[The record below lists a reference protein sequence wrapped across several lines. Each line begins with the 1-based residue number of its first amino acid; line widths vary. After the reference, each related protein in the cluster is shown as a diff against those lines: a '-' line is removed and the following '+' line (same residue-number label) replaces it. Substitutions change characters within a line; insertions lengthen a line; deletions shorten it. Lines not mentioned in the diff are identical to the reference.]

1 MNMRKRN
8 QIPCAVCVLRI
19 RVPWLRASELQAGY
33 SSEDVAGK
41 EERALRLK
49 SEGWEDGWV
58 GKALAGQAL
67 RIRVQMFRTQNIPA
81 LAVLDCNLSTGGRDK
96 QIPLAC

>member
-19 RVPWLRASELQAGY
+19 WVPWLRASELQAGY
-33 SSEDVAGK
+33 SSEDVGGK
-41 EERALRLK
+41 EERALSLK
-49 SEGWEDGWV
+49 SEDWEDGWV
-58 GKALAGQAL
+58 GKALAG
-67 RIRVQMFRTQNIPA
+67 IRVQMFRTQNIPA
-81 LAVLDCNLSTGGRDK
+81 LAVHDCNLSTGGRDK

>member
-1 MNMRKRN
+1 MIRFTKTNLFLSLGMNMRKRN

-41 EERALRLK
+41 EERALSLK
-49 SEGWEDGWV
+49 SEG
-58 GKALAGQAL
+58 
-67 RIRVQMFRTQNIPA
+67 
-81 LAVLDCNLSTGGRDK
+81 
-96 QIPLAC
+96 